1 MQTASGRSVGSY
13 LDEAP
18 VTRGHWKTLGLLGA
32 GGFFD
37 GFDIYLAGSVLS
49 SMVATHFLTVGS
61 TANFV
66 SSTFAGLLV
75 GTLLGGKLGDVF
87 GRRTVYLYS
96 LLVYG
101 LFTVLAVFAVA
112 PWQLVV
118 LRGLSGVGLGAVLI
132 ASYGM
137 WSEIVPRR
145 QRGRWG
151 GLLALMINISQPVS
165 AGIALLVIPDFGWR
179 AMFVIAGVPAFVVWM
194 LQVRY
199 LGESPRWLEARGRLR
214 EAYDTAREYNP
225 ATPRYAEDDA
235 PGAPVKPPR
244 ETGGGVR
251 TRDLFRGR
259 VLRPTIVASVVSV
272 CFTVPYYAFQAWVPT
287 YLVKAGHPIS
297 TTLAFTFLMQLGA
310 IPGNL
315 LGGYL
320 GDRFGR
326 RKTLAVNFILLGLL
340 GIPYSY
346 PANDA
351 ELVIVGFVWVTIAN
365 IMITSSIASYV
376 PEVFPTDVRMQGS
389 AFANAVSRAGTVV
402 SPYAVTALFLG
413 FGAPGVFLASLLV
426 FVIGA
431 IVVLVAGFETRNRS
445 LEEIAARELGLAEVV
460 PGPSVPVRTTEREN

>member
-1 MQTASGRSVGSY
+1 MQTASVGSY

-75 GTLLGGKLGDVF
+75 GTLVGGKLGDVF

-96 LLVYG
+96 LLIYG
-101 LFTVLAVFAVA
+101 LFTVLAVLAVA

-137 WSEIVPRR
+137 WSEVVPRK

-151 GLLALMINISQPVS
+151 GLLALLVNISQPVS

-179 AMFVIAGVPAFVVWM
+179 AMFIIAGVPAFVVWI

-214 EAYDTAREYNP
+214 EAYDSARAYNP
-225 ATPRYAEDDA
+225 ATPQYTE
-235 PGAPVKPPR
+235 
-244 ETGGGVR
+244 ETAVPAKALRAIGGGVR

-259 VLRPTIVASVVSV
+259 VLRPTIVASAVSV

-315 LGGYL
+315 LGGWL

-346 PANDA
+346 PANDV

-413 FGAPGVFLASLLV
+413 FGPPGVFLASFAMFIV
-426 FVIGA
+426 GA
-431 IVVLVAGFETRNRS
+431 IVVVVVGFETNNRS
-445 LEEIAARELGLAEVV
+445 LEEIAARELGLAEAV
-460 PGPSVPVRTTEREN
+460 PGSSVPVTTESEN

>member
-1 MQTASGRSVGSY
+1 METASGRSVGTY

-49 SMVATHFLTVGS
+49 SMVATHFLTVDS

-87 GRRTVYLYS
+87 GRRTIYLYS
-96 LLVYG
+96 LLIYG
-101 LFTVLAVFAVA
+101 LFTVLAVLAAA

-118 LRGLSGVGLGAVLI
+118 LRGLSGIGLGAVLI

-137 WSEIVPRR
+137 WSEVVPRR

-151 GLLALMINISQPVS
+151 GLLALLVNISQPVS

-179 AMFVIAGVPAFVVWM
+179 AMFLIAGVPAFVVWF
-194 LQVRY
+194 LQLRY

-214 EAYDTAREYNP
+214 EAYDTARAYNP
-225 ATPRYAEDDA
+225 ATPQYTGTDERPA
-235 PGAPVKPPR
+235 PAKAPR
-244 ETGGGVR
+244 ATGGVR

-259 VLRPTIVASVVSV
+259 LLRPTIVASAVSV

-315 LGGYL
+315 LGGWL

-346 PANDA
+346 PANNA

-365 IMITSSIASYV
+365 VMITSSIASYV

-431 IVVLVAGFETRNRS
+431 IVVLAVGFETRNRS
-445 LEEIAARELGLAEVV
+445 LEEIAERELGVV
-460 PGPSVPVRTTEREN
+460 EAAGGFSPPVNASESGS